1 MSIESATQFLK
12 DVNWS
17 WDLREKFQD
26 VATPEE
32 FINVAAQ
39 LGYDFTTEE
48 LANVVHQHSEGVKIR
63 RDYGVWAWLRTVNWI
78 RRNGTTE
85 PAEKDEKMG

>member
-17 WDLREKFQD
+17 WDLREKFQE

-32 FINVAAQ
+32 FIDVATQ
-39 LGYDFTTEE
+39 LGYNFTTEE
-48 LANVVHQHSEGVKIR
+48 LEQIAHEYSEGAKVR
-63 RDYGVWAWLRTVNWI
+63 RGYGVWAWLRTVNWI
-78 RRNGTTE
+78 RRDQPQNAGGE
-85 PAEKDEKMG
+85 E